1 MKSPAAKS
9 QVYRWLLPISTG
21 ALYALALPPFSRS
34 ELGWFALTIGV
45 GLVGGL
51 FYLFSNRSTEPAATD
66 LSEEGK
72 DSHESVNRRT
82 DDEREGQRQAAA

>member
-1 MKSPAAKS
+1 MDKKS
-9 QVYRWLLPISTG
+9 I
-21 ALYALALPPFSRS
+21 LAFV
-34 ELGWFALTIGV
+34 IGG

-51 FYLFSNRSTEPAATD
+51 VYLFSDRSTVPAVTD